1 LTVKGL
7 KTKLLISSFAN
18 YRENINKFVYV
29 VQINMVI
36 QNDNNLP
43 VKSLLQKAYRLSY
56 LLKIEILLLSH

>member
-1 LTVKGL
+1 
-7 KTKLLISSFAN
+7 
-18 YRENINKFVYV
+18 
-29 VQINMVI
+29 MVI